1 MKGGDKM
8 AKKTM
13 STWAW
18 VSYILVIIGA
28 INWGLFGSLGYDLVD
43 SIFVAESTMA
53 TVIYTLIGLAG
64 LWVLYD
70 LYSM

>member
-1 MKGGDKM
+1 M
-8 AKKTM
+8 AKKTR

-28 INWGLFGSLGYDLVD
+28 INWGLFGLAGYDLVD
-43 SIFVAESTMA
+43 SIFAAGSTMA
-53 TVIYTLIGLAG
+53 TVVYTLIGLAG

-70 LYSM
+70 LFSM

>member
-1 MKGGDKM
+1 M

-28 INWGLFGSLGYDLVD
+28 INWGLFGSLRYDLVD